1 MRLTTIRWE
10 GGTRAGRV
18 DGDDIRLLAY
28 TDVGALLASGPDWR
42 AAALTQSD
50 GGRISCDAADYA
62 PLVPRPEK
70 VVCVGVNYRD
80 HVAEVGLP
88 LPDHPT
94 LFAKY
99 SRSLIGPYDDLVLP
113 ANSDAVDWEVELG
126 VVIGRTVRNA
136 DEEQAWESVA
146 GYTIVNDVSMRDWQF
161 RTSQFL
167 QGKAFEASTPVGPFL
182 VTPDEVGH
190 ARALEVSCRV
200 DDTVMQHS
208 DTSQLI
214 HSVGSVIS
222 YISSFITLVPGDLI
236 ATGTP
241 AGIGGARRPPL
252 YLSAGQTLRT
262 AIAGLG
268 EQANR
273 CTAPG
278 TGTPGP
284 VHAQVA
290 G

>member
-18 DGDDIRLLAY
+18 EGDEIRLLPYA
-28 TDVGALLASGPDWR
+28 DVGALLASGPDWS
-42 AAALTQSD
+42 AAAQAHP
-50 GGRISCDAADYA
+50 GEGAVACDAADYA
-62 PLVPRPEK
+62 PLVPHPEK

-80 HVAEVGLP
+80 HVAEVGLD
-88 LPDHPT
+88 LPEHPT

-126 VVIGRTVRNA
+126 VVVGRTVRGA
-136 DEEQAWESVA
+136 GPEEAWEAVA
-146 GYTIVNDVSMRDWQF
+146 GYTIVNDVSMRDWQL

-167 QGKAFEASTPVGPFL
+167 QGKTFEASTPVGPFL

-190 ARALEVSCRV
+190 ARELEMSCSV
-200 DDTVMQHS
+200 DATVMQQS

-214 HSVGSVIS
+214 HDVGRLIS

-241 AGIGGARRPPL
+241 SGIGGARRPPV
-252 YLSAGQTLRT
+252 YLTAGQTLRT

-273 CTAPG
+273 CVAPVAAD
-278 TGTPGP
+278 TP
-284 VHAQVA
+284 A
-290 G
+290 GAR